1 MSLKWA
7 INGVLDDIYF
17 MAQGLPR
24 LLFTWK
30 PENQLSI
37 LNFFEKNVK
46 KYPNEIAFV
55 FKDQSTTWQEADK
68 KVSQYGAYL
77 QSQGIEKG
85 DCFALLM
92 DNSADFLMLLL
103 AAHRIGAIAA
113 LINTTVTGEGLKHV
127 VTIVDAKAAVLGA
140 SHLEK
145 FESSM
150 PEAELQSL
158 KLFLVEDSL
167 TVPEGY
173 TDINIA
179 AQSAGEV
186 VPHPLKIKDVAMYI
200 YTSVSYTHL
209 TLPTS

>member
-46 KYPNEIAFV
+46 KYPNEIAFI
-55 FKDQSTTWQEADK
+55 FKDQSTTWQEADE

-77 QSQGIEKG
+77 QAQGIEKG

-113 LINTTVTGEGLKHV
+113 LINTTVTGRSE
-127 VTIVDAKAAVLGA
+127 TR
-140 SHLEK
+140 SH
-145 FESSM
+145 
-150 PEAELQSL
+150 
-158 KLFLVEDSL
+158 
-167 TVPEGY
+167 
-173 TDINIA
+173 NC
-179 AQSAGEV
+179 
-186 VPHPLKIKDVAMYI
+186 
-200 YTSVSYTHL
+200 
-209 TLPTS
+209 

>member
-68 KVSQYGAYL
+68 KAQEGGEAPAHGARCR
-77 QSQGIEKG
+77 G
-85 DCFALLM
+85 
-92 DNSADFLMLLL
+92 
-103 AAHRIGAIAA
+103 
-113 LINTTVTGEGLKHV
+113 
-127 VTIVDAKAAVLGA
+127 
-140 SHLEK
+140 
-145 FESSM
+145 
-150 PEAELQSL
+150 
-158 KLFLVEDSL
+158 
-167 TVPEGY
+167 
-173 TDINIA
+173 
-179 AQSAGEV
+179 
-186 VPHPLKIKDVAMYI
+186 
-200 YTSVSYTHL
+200 
-209 TLPTS
+209 